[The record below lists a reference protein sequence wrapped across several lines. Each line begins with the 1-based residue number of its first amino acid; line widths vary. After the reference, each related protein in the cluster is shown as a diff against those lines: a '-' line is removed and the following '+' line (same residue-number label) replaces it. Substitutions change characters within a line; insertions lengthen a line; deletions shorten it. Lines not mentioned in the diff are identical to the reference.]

1 MDGLERLWYL
11 LRRLSGRCSRA
22 SDRAFGGHVF
32 RGGADYP
39 EVVHAH
45 QQSGA
50 HQLRSRLFDL
60 QTGAGS
66 SLTIVT
72 RPDLLGIM
80 RRSLQWLA
88 ESLFSMLGFLATLVL
103 LGIQTVGAGERYYRI
118 NHSYHS

>member
-1 MDGLERLWYL
+1 
-11 LRRLSGRCSRA
+11 
-22 SDRAFGGHVF
+22 VF

-66 SLTIVT
+66 SSIIRM
-72 RPDLLGIM
+72 RPESCGD
-80 RRSLQWLA
+80 RCSRWLA
-88 ESLFSMLGFLATLVL
+88 ESLFSMLKFLATVALS
-103 LGIQTVGAGERYYRI
+103 INNSIDTKDRY
-118 NHSYHS
+118 SYTRA